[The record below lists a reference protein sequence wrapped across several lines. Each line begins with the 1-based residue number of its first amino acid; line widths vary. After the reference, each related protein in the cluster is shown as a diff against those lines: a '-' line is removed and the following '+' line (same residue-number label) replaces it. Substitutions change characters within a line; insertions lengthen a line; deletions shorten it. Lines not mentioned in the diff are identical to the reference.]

1 MLTTSLILWMAFAIG
16 AAALIPGVA
25 ALLRRTA
32 KTVYLQRSVSIESS
46 PEQVVEMLRSS
57 SLSEA
62 VAELQKL
69 ISALEADAIEESRVV
84 NDLIRDLL
92 KEAERIRRR
101 DLLLMMSGWFVSA
114 LCCMV
119 LMLFRSNLSV
129 LLACIWSVLFI
140 ILLGWNAWEW
150 IQKRFKFG
158 STKVEQHKQN
168 FVK

>member
-1 MLTTSLILWMAFAIG
+1 
-16 AAALIPGVA
+16 
-25 ALLRRTA
+25 
-32 KTVYLQRSVSIESS
+32 
-46 PEQVVEMLRSS
+46 MLRSS